1 MYTFGMSDLDDGNG
15 DNGDIERPVKDE
27 ITRELQEVQQMLS
40 DLEAM
45 LPRVHDDVGLINAN
59 IERVREQLST
69 YDDIAERMRES
80 GELQEGMAMSR
91 AIGKVMI
98 NIEDGLKRLMED
110 KELALSTRMSI
121 ENSIEELRETREDLL
136 LAFPE
141 DKKQ

>member
-1 MYTFGMSDLDDGNG
+1 MSDLDDGNG